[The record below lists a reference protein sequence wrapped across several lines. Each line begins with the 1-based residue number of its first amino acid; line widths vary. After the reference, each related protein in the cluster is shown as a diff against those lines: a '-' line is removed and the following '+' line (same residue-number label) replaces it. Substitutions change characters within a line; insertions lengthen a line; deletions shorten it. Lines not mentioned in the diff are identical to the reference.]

1 MFFQK
6 NQTSALTMA
15 LIHKT
20 QYAFICI
27 HLCLVQEQSSQQHRT
42 SGRLAKIFP
51 FMPRATFLACG
62 IFHPHII
69 SPHFMFESKEEK
81 KAPSSFNN
89 SSNINSPGETT
100 KAGEHR
106 EEMFIHAQEQPR
118 KPTDERTE
126 NKQIPPCPAHPPPP
140 AANRPGL
147 CVNLEQVPKLCPGSH
162 PGVFVPRDSRMVQ
175 AAMPCCLLC
184 QCSTGLA
191 ANGHSPSAPGCSC
204 SQVILFLS
212 LRTFHFSLLLSK
224 GFIPLHREEVPWIWS
239 SSHQGTTSL
248 LTPIPRWQADPSL
261 TPLHPSTGKG

>member
-1 MFFQK
+1 
-6 NQTSALTMA
+6 MA

-81 KAPSSFNN
+81 KPHHHSITAATSIHQGKQQRQGNTGRKCLYMHRN
-89 SSNINSPGETT
+89 S
-100 KAGEHR
+100 
-106 EEMFIHAQEQPR
+106 QENQLM
-118 KPTDERTE
+118 KGQ
-126 NKQIPPCPAHPPPP
+126 KIS
-140 AANRPGL
+140 
-147 CVNLEQVPKLCPGSH
+147 KSH
-162 PGVFVPRDSRMVQ
+162 PALLTPHLQLQIGLDFVSTWSRCQNFVLAAIQGFLFLGTAGMVQ